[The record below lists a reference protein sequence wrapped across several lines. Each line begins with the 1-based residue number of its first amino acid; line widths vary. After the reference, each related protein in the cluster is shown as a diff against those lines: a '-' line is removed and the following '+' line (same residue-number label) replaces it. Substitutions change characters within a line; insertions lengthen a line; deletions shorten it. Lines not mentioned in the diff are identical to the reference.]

1 MSGLM
6 LTFHANPQH
15 LIKALGEQDAKR
27 LSGSDSQKTAVKA
40 TVKTAVKTS
49 VKTPEKILQLLEV
62 NPAMTL
68 AQVAA
73 EIEKS
78 LRAVELASSKLV
90 KAGRLRYVG
99 PQKGGALGGVKMSA
113 KQQVTSEEVLRCS
126 TRPTTAPPALRCAW
140 QVKPSSHFSF

>member
-1 MSGLM
+1 MSGLI

-27 LSGSDSQKTAVKA
+27 LSGSDSHKTAVK
-40 TVKTAVKTS
+40 TSVKTS
-49 VKTPEKILQLLEV
+49 VKTPEKILQLLEA

-68 AQVAA
+68 AQVSA
-73 EIEKS
+73 EIEKT

-99 PQKGGALGGVKMSA
+99 PQKGGHW
-113 KQQVTSEEVLRCS
+113 EVL
-126 TRPTTAPPALRCAW
+126 
-140 QVKPSSHFSF
+140 K